1 MKEKD
6 SPDRLN
12 MEDNVVSANSVAPAD
27 QPLDNVLDR
36 LPTQFKEEIL
46 RQYDLP
52 TTKVSIFTIFKYAT
66 PLEYAMQFLGII
78 MAIAAGP

>member
-6 SPDRLN
+6 GPDRLN
-12 MEDNVVSANSVAPAD
+12 MEDSVGSANSVAPAD
-27 QPLDNVLDR
+27 QPLDTVLDR